1 MMVSRVL
8 LFYLCCFVLFLFFP
22 QGIAELLEKKN
33 PRRDFFK
40 VITTTPAFVCIL
52 SLVVPATVKKT
63 SLMGIVCHSFTFF
76 CTNYLFWPWL
86 YLFSALI
93 LLWLSMYAVWQQAE
107 QVRRFPPLLYKRH
120 FHTWTP
126 DNVVRISLGIRT
138 SSTQAGDNLIQT
150 CC

>member
-40 VITTTPAFVCIL
+40 VIMTTPALVCIL

-76 CTNYLFWPWL
+76 VQTICSGLGFTYFLHSSCFDCLCMQCDNKLSRSGGFHL
-86 YLFSALI
+86 SFIKDIFTHELLTMLSESA
-93 LLWLSMYAVWQQAE
+93 WG
-107 QVRRFPPLLYKRH
+107 F
-120 FHTWTP
+120 
-126 DNVVRISLGIRT
+126 RT